1 MIAFLTGNRFS
12 PVINREESNTAG
24 LVLTIRCLFCIPLEQ
39 RANRNVSRTPLA
51 VRYSII

>member
-1 MIAFLTGNRFS
+1 MIAFLTGKGFT

-24 LVLTIRCLFCIPLEQ
+24 LVSTIRSLFCIPLEQ
-39 RANRNVSRTPLA
+39 RANRNASRTPLA